1 MGHTPFGHAGERF
14 LNDIYHE
21 RTGRF
26 FFHNVQSVRVL
37 DALYGRNVSLQTLDG
52 VLCHNGEYE
61 QRVFEL
67 SHMASFGQFD
77 RTVEDCIAMGYS
89 AVEHLRHM
97 TLEGCVV
104 RISDILAY
112 VGRDRQDAIAAGLL
126 APDKG
131 GIEGDSEAELRE
143 AFEKLY
149 DRCLRDINEG
159 DESSYIF
166 KHHIS
171 RIEQQLSYYNRTYA
185 WQDDKDQAVVDYIAS
200 MTDGYFCE
208 LTSKLF
214 PGLEFPHRT
223 YINER

>member
-1 MGHTPFGHAGERF
+1 MKSVAAIDVPDTLSWVDEER
-14 LNDIYHE
+14 
-21 RTGRF
+21 
-26 FFHNVQSVRVL
+26 
-37 DALYGRNVSLQTLDG
+37 DASCWLGN
-52 VLCHNGEYE
+52 
-61 QRVFEL
+61 
-67 SHMASFGQFD
+67 
-77 RTVEDCIAMGYS
+77 AM
-89 AVEHLRHM
+89 
-97 TLEGCVV
+97 
-104 RISDILAY
+104 
-112 VGRDRQDAIAAGLL
+112 Q
-126 APDKG
+126 
-131 GIEGDSEAELRE
+131 RE

-171 RIEQQLSYYNRTYA
+171 RIEQQLSYYDRTYA

-214 PGLEFPHRT
+214 PGLMFPHRT